1 MIYKGSEK
9 QKDIYIGSTKI
20 GKVYKGSTLVYQSKL
35 PGGIVLFESGTPG
48 TYTINVE
55 ANCTIHIDMCGAG
68 GAGKDN
74 VLTTSKTGG
83 SGGYIYGNTELTK
96 GTYTIVVGAA
106 NGGAS
111 SFIGN
116 IAYGGS
122 SANKDSD
129 GAGGITTVI
138 SSGLVGSNGV
148 TGSTASRIL
157 SYGGGGGWKSD
168 NGQNGYC
175 KIVTV

>member
-1 MIYKGSEK
+1 MPIYKGSVK

-20 GKVYKGSTLVYQSKL
+20 GKVYKGSTLVYQNRL
-35 PGGIVLFESGTPG
+35 PSGIILFESGTPG

-68 GAGKDN
+68 GAGYLPT
-74 VLTTSKTGG
+74 LTKSKTGG

-96 GTYTIVVGAA
+96 GTYTVVVGAA

-111 SFIGN
+111 SFIEN

-122 SANKDSD
+122 SASKDSD

-148 TGSTASRIL
+148 KGSTASRIL
-157 SYGGGGGWKSD
+157 SYGGGGRKND